1 MRELEREGLLLKSAD
16 GREWVAARKRPQRH
30 VDLRGCGASCTIVD
44 AEGRPIGS
52 VDGHQAYK
60 ETHPG
65 AVYLHRGKTYVVK
78 SLDMAE
84 RVVRCEVPQQRVNWH
99 TRVRSH
105 KETAIIEVKASGSA
119 FGAPVAFGRLRVT
132 ETITGYEQRSVAD
145 NRLLCVVPLD
155 LPPLVFETEGLWFC
169 VPDGPRRA
177 TEDSLMHFMGSIHAL
192 EHASIGLM
200 PLMVMADR
208 NDFGGISTPMHA
220 QLGMPAVFVY
230 DGLPLSLIHI

>member
-1 MRELEREGLLLKSAD
+1 MGGGPQA
-16 GREWVAARKRPQRH
+16 PQRH

-44 AEGRPIGS
+44 AEGNPIGS

-105 KETAIIEVKASGSA
+105 KETAIIEVKGSGSA
-119 FGAPVAFGRLRVT
+119 FGAPVAFGGCGHGDDYRL
-132 ETITGYEQRSVAD
+132 
-145 NRLLCVVPLD
+145 
-155 LPPLVFETEGLWFC
+155 
-169 VPDGPRRA
+169 
-177 TEDSLMHFMGSIHAL
+177 
-192 EHASIGLM
+192 
-200 PLMVMADR
+200 
-208 NDFGGISTPMHA
+208 
-220 QLGMPAVFVY
+220 
-230 DGLPLSLIHI
+230 